1 MTMSKSRIRCAI
13 YTRKSSD
20 EGLDQDFNSLDAQHE
35 ACVAYIASQRHE
47 GWIAGKAR
55 YDDGGISGGTL
66 DRSGLQ
72 RLLADIDAGR
82 VQMVVVYKIDRL
94 TRSLADFAKLVE
106 RFDAAGCSFV
116 SVTQAFNTASSMG
129 RLTLNVLLSFAQFE
143 REVTAER
150 IRDKIAASK
159 KKGLWM
165 GGVPPLGYD
174 PHPDPK
180 TRGLLIN
187 AEEAETVRAIYQL
200 YDDLGCLN
208 AVMHCANEM
217 GLQSKLHRFKS
228 GRVQGGNPFS
238 RGQIYA
244 LLCNPIYIGKI
255 RHKAWVWDGQHD
267 AIIDKELWDQI
278 QDKLKSAS
286 ARPRSRNGLANSHTK
301 NGTAPLSGKL
311 RDETG
316 DRLTPTHTKRH
327 GRRLR
332 YYISNRLISG
342 GTEPIGWRLPAAQLE
357 QAVADIILQHIGRL
371 ARGHR
376 ILTKADLQAG
386 DAIRD
391 KASGLAVRLS
401 RGAPN
406 LVESLVCKGSV
417 GKGCITLVLRATEL
431 ANELSLRPDEIDP
444 TALRI
449 ESPFAL
455 RRRGVEGKIVVGD
468 REPKPD
474 QTLLRALARAHAW
487 TADLRNGKPLS
498 KIAAGTSHSESYI
511 RTRTRTQLAFL
522 SPAIQ
527 KAIFE
532 GRQPTDLT
540 LERIVRKPIPLDW
553 DGQAKSY
560 GFDVSLG
567 LP

>member
-1 MTMSKSRIRCAI
+1 MSRPRIHCAI
-13 YTRKSSD
+13 YTRKSSE

-35 ACVAYIASQRHE
+35 ACAAYIASQRHE
-47 GWIAGKAR
+47 GWVTGKTR

-66 DRSGLQ
+66 ERPAVQ

-180 TRGLLIN
+180 TRGLVVKADEAQTVQAIFRLY
-187 AEEAETVRAIYQL
+187 EE
-200 YDDLGCLN
+200 LGCLN
-208 AVMHCANEM
+208 AVMHKASRM
-217 GLQSKLHRFKS
+217 GLRSKRHRFQS
-228 GRVQGGNPFS
+228 GRCQGGNAVS

-244 LLCNPIYIGKI
+244 LLRNPIYIGKI
-255 RHKAWVWDGQHD
+255 RHKTRLWDGLHK
-267 AIIDKELWDQI
+267 AIIDIELWDRVQTRL
-278 QDKLKSAS
+278 QAAS
-286 ARPRSRNGLANSHTK
+286 ARPRTRK
-301 NGTAPLSGKL
+301 NFSGPQDQTPTAPLTGKL

-316 DRLTPTHTKRH
+316 DRLTPTHTQRH

-332 YYISNRLISG
+332 YYVSNRLISG
-342 GTEPIGWRLPAAQLE
+342 GTDPQGWRLPAAKLE
-357 QAVADIILQHIGRL
+357 EAISTVIAQHVDSF

-376 ILTKADLQAG
+376 LHVAADLQLG
-386 DAIRD
+386 DAIAQRVLD
-391 KASGLAVRLS
+391 LKRRLLDHTPDLLGLLIAEGRIQKGS
-401 RGAPN
+401 I
-406 LVESLVCKGSV
+406 SLVLNGATLSAALGLKSEDINPAALA
-417 GKGCITLVLRATEL
+417 ITA
-431 ANELSLRPDEIDP
+431 
-444 TALRI
+444 
-449 ESPFAL
+449 PFTL
-455 RRRGVEGKIVVGD
+455 RRRGVEGKIVVGNPEPEPD
-468 REPKPD
+468 R
-474 QTLLRALARAHAW
+474 TLLRALVLAHTWA
-487 TADLRNGKPLS
+487 ADLRTGKTLGT
-498 KIAAGTSHSESYI
+498 IAAAANCSEAYI
-511 RTRTRTQLAFL
+511 RTRVQLAFL

-527 KAIFE
+527 RAILD
-532 GRQPTDLT
+532 GRQPPELT
-540 LERIVRKPIPLDW
+540 LERLVRRPVPLDW
-553 DGQAKSY
+553 EMQTRLY
-560 GFDVSLG
+560 GFGPDLRWS
-567 LP
+567 